1 MKIDKDFITDEA
13 KELLESDNLI
23 KQAYE
28 EVKTSICSPI
38 WPTNSNIFTI
48 NNTEKNCNGVVPI
61 KELCYTMLED
71 TYNWYREKPLDVLKL
86 EKKKGGPI
94 DVYKEFISEQEEDQ
108 DDLEGYKEFTQDG
121 NIRRVGMEFETGNIS
136 SAHRS
141 MNKLLL
147 GLKREEIDLAIILM
161 PIKQLAYYLT
171 DRVTNFEELEP
182 YFELTEGQ
190 PFIFIGFN
198 AEAYAPNVPLI
209 PKGKDGMSNR
219 SIKKWKEKAE
229 GK

>member
-1 MKIDKDFITDEA
+1 MKIEKVFINDEA
-13 KELLESDNLI
+13 KELLLKDSLI
-23 KQAYE
+23 QQAYE

-38 WPTNSNIFTI
+38 WPMDSDIFII

-61 KELCYTMLED
+61 KELCYIMLEE

-94 DVYKEFISEQEEDQ
+94 DVYKEFN
-108 DDLEGYKEFTQDG
+108 QDG
-121 NIRRVGMEFETGNIS
+121 DLQRVGMEFETGNIS

-141 MNKLLL
+141 MSKLRL
-147 GLKREEIDLAIILM
+147 GLKRGEIDLAIILM
-161 PIKQLAYYLT
+161 PVKQLAYYLT
-171 DRVTNFEELEP
+171 DRVSTFEELEP
-182 YFELTEGQ
+182 YFELAEGQ

-198 AEAYAPNVPLI
+198 AEAYDSNVPLI

-219 SIKKWKEKAE
+219 SIKKWKDKVESK
-229 GK
+229 